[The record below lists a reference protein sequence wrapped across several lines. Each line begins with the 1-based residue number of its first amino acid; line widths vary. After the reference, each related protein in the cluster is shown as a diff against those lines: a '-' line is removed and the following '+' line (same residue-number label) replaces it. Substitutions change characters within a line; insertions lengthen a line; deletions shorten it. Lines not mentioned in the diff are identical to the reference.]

1 MARHGRVPP
10 KTRIWEKMET
20 WAVAEALFWASA
32 LHISAQVGPRAMKIL
47 PEVPLAILKVTF
59 FMVKVARTPLSS
71 PKLEKGGDY
80 SPTWWNLSVFLAFF
94 RFCGCQGHC
103 TWLVGVST
111 VLKFCAKHFGM
122 QYLPPGGS
130 GRSRALKKS

>member
-20 WAVAEALFWASA
+20 WAEALFLASA
-32 LHISAQVGPRAMKIL
+32 LHISAQVGPTAMTIL

-71 PKLEKGGDY
+71 PKLEEGGDY
-80 SPTWWNLSVFLAFF
+80 SPPWWDPSGFF
-94 RFCGCQGHC
+94 SSFFIFCGSQGHR
-103 TWLVGVST
+103 TWLVGIST
-111 VLKFCAKHFGM
+111 FLKFCAEHFGVP
-122 QYLPPGGS
+122 YLPPGGS
-130 GRSRALKKS
+130 GRS